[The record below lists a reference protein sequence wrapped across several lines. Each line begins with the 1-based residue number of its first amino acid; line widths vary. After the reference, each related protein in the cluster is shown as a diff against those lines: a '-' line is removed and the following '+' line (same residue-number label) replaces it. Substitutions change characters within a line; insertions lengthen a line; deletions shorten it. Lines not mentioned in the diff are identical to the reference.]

1 MTTTTI
7 RLIQEP
13 ERGKKGKVPV
23 TIEWKGER
31 MIRGHSL
38 QSSVREIVRMTQSL
52 DVVKINLVGN
62 PSTGKTTLA
71 GSIAHLIHQ
80 LSMEMY
86 KTPFAVKFFSRTE
99 LVNFEAT
106 LKTLEGMNQVLIFD
120 DISFLQATTDKKTIE
135 TIKRAFTEIRHLQG
149 GQDVKIVTIFN
160 SHYQMSVQ
168 KYLRQSDFAYYTSVG
183 SSDFDNVLQVVGKRY
198 SSLLTKFQRIFLNAV
213 TKNKFSFNLDGKKK
227 FFTYPFRSPFGPSL
241 FFNGDTLRIIVFPKR
256 EWIDKFC
263 HTCTAKTE
271 TKMKDGMKVDDFAKE
286 MTHTFG
292 LQIAKVAVRIK
303 LFQYGLNVYPKR
315 VKQCMTFIDK
325 HMSDKLPQLQ
335 ELADYYGCKDEKT
348 VCRKQPSEAI
358 QTV

>member
-1 MTTTTI
+1 MTTTI

-13 ERGKKGKVPV
+13 ERGKKGKIPV

-31 MIRGHSL
+31 MIRNHSL
-38 QSSVREIVRMTQSL
+38 QASVKEIVRMTQSL

-71 GSIAHLIHQ
+71 ASIAHLIHQ
-80 LSMEMY
+80 KSMEMF
-86 KTPFAVKFFSRTE
+86 KTPFAIKFFTRAE
-99 LVNFEAT
+99 LVNFEET

-135 TIKRAFTEIRHLQG
+135 TIKKSFTEIRHLQG

-183 SSDFDNVLQVVGKRY
+183 SSDYDNVLQVVGKRY
-198 SSLLTKFQRIFLNAV
+198 SSLLTRFQRIFMAAV
-213 TKNKFSFNLDGKKK
+213 TRSKFAFNLDGKKNI
-227 FFTYPFRSPFGPSL
+227 FTYPFRKPFGPAL
-241 FFNGDTLRIIVFPKR
+241 FFNGSTLRVIVFPKR

-263 HTCTAKTE
+263 HTCTVKTE
-271 TKMKDGMKVDDFAKE
+271 TKMKDGMTIEDFVKE
-286 MTHTFG
+286 IDHTFG

-303 LFQYGLNVYPKR
+303 LYQLGENVFPKR
-315 VKQCMTFIDK
+315 VKQCMTYIDK
-325 HMSDKLPQLQ
+325 HMTDKLPSLQ
-335 ELADYYGCKDEKT
+335 AIADHYGFKNEPTKLKKPQ
-348 VCRKQPSEAI
+348 VI
-358 QTV
+358 QTG